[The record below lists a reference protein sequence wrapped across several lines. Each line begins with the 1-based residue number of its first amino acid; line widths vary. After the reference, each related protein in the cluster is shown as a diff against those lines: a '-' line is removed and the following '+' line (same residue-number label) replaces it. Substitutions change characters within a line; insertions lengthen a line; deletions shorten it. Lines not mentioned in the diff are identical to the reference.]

1 VQPLIL
7 APVGRTIAALPL
19 LGTGDALDVRR
30 VTVLPHEGEL
40 DPERPTVVLVDAAL
54 ADRSGGVTKLGSL
67 APFAAFIGL
76 GEAGEREPSELMRSL
91 ALTSW
96 LPADA
101 GPGVGTTA
109 LQGALRHASSLIESY
124 RAARLEQS
132 SAVDLRELSRVGA
145 ALSTERDL
153 DTLLGMIL
161 TQALKLSSSDAGS
174 LYLTERDDK
183 GKPSTLRFKLTR
195 NITLPAIPFT
205 EFSIPIDHASI
216 AGYVAA
222 TGDPLTIADV
232 YLLPEQVTYRL
243 NRSFDEK
250 FGYRTKSMLVL
261 PMRTHR
267 DEVIGVLQL
276 INRKRDADQP
286 LSSPDVVERQVL
298 PFDQRS
304 ADLVAALAAQ
314 AAVAIENSRLYE
326 DIERLFEGF
335 VTAAVTAI
343 EARDPTTSGHSFR
356 VATFTTGLA
365 EAVDKAGEGPYRG
378 LTFTREQIREIRYA
392 GLLHDFG
399 KVGVREQVLVKQK
412 KLYGHDLTILR
423 HRFHSLLQQADLEF
437 ERERAEH
444 LLDHGPAD
452 YREVVQRL
460 DLMRRDRRDELS
472 RWLDSI
478 VRANE
483 PTILPEGSFEELEE
497 IGRQTFTD
505 FDGIERPLLAEDEL
519 RFLMINKG
527 NLDPRE
533 RREIES
539 HVTHTY
545 RFLEQIPWTREL
557 SGIPKIAFGH
567 HEKLDGTGYPRGIGE
582 QDIPVQTRMM
592 TIADIYDALTATDRP
607 YKRAVTAER
616 ALDILGH
623 EAKDGHIDRDLLTTF
638 IQAQVFTRIAP
649 SEGTKRRSTGSL
661 RSSAASRAV
670 PQTPQSTRRAT
681 PPTSAPAA
689 PADSPRTTPR
699 PTRQTDDPRRD

>member
-1 VQPLIL
+1 MDPGGSYVRSHSVKPLVF
-7 APVGRTIAALPL
+7 APTGRVIAALPN
-19 LGTGDALDVRR
+19 LGAGDALDVRR
-30 VTVLPHEGEL
+30 VDVLPPADAF
-40 DPERPTVVLVDAAL
+40 DPERPTVVLVDRAL
-54 ADRSGGVTKLGSL
+54 AERSGGPGMLGTL
-67 APFAAFIGL
+67 ASFAAFIGL
-76 GEAGEREPSELMRSL
+76 GEAGETDPSQSMNSL

-101 GPGVGTTA
+101 GRGAGTTA
-109 LQGALRHASSLIESY
+109 LQGALRHASALIEAY

-132 SAVDLRELSRVGA
+132 SAFDLRELSRVGV
-145 ALSTERDL
+145 ALSTERNL
-153 DTLLGMIL
+153 DTLLWMIL
-161 TQALKLSSSDAGS
+161 SQALQLSSSDAGS
-174 LYLTERDDK
+174 LYLMERDAQ
-183 GKPSTLRFKLTR
+183 GHPSTLRIKLSQ
-195 NITLPAIPFT
+195 NITLPDIPFT

-222 TGDPLTIADV
+222 TGDPLMIGDV
-232 YLLPEQVTYRL
+232 YLLPEQMTYRF
-243 NRSFDEK
+243 NRSMDDK
-250 FGYRTKSMLVL
+250 FGYRTKSMLVI

-267 DEVIGVLQL
+267 DEIIGVLQL
-276 INRKRDADQP
+276 INRKRDAEAQLP
-286 LSSPDVVERQVL
+286 SLDVVEHQVL

-356 VATFTTGLA
+356 VATFTTNLA
-365 EAVDKAGEGPYRG
+365 EAVDLAGEGPYKG
-378 LTFTREQIREIRYA
+378 LKFTREQIREIRYA

-423 HRFHSLLQQADLEF
+423 HRFNSLLQQADLEF

-444 LLDHGPAD
+444 LLDHGPSD

-460 DLMRRDRRDELS
+460 DLMRRERRDELS
-472 RWLDSI
+472 RWLDAI

-483 PTILPEGSFEELEE
+483 PTILPEGSFEQLAE
-497 IGRQTFTD
+497 IGLQTFTD
-505 FDGIERPLLAEDEL
+505 FDGVERPLLAEDEL

-582 QDIPVQTRMM
+582 HDIPVQTRMM

-616 ALDILGH
+616 AIDILGM

-638 IQAQVFTRIAP
+638 VQAQVFTKTSP
-649 SEGTKRRSTGSL
+649 SEGTTRRSTASMRASMAG
-661 RSSAASRAV
+661 RIATPTVSSATVAA
-670 PQTPQSTRRAT
+670 
-681 PPTSAPAA
+681 AA
-689 PADSPRTTPR
+689 PATP
-699 PTRQTDDPRRD
+699 TSDDPRRD

>member
-1 VQPLIL
+1 MQPLIL
-7 APVGRTIAALPL
+7 TPAGRAIAALPR
-19 LGTGDALDVRR
+19 LGAGDALDVQR
-30 VTVLPHEGEL
+30 VTILPHGEDL

-54 ADRSGGVTKLGSL
+54 ADRSGGPAVLGSL
-67 APFAAFIGL
+67 AQFAAFIGIGDT
-76 GEAGEREPSELMRSL
+76 GEQEPSELMRSL

-101 GPGVGTTA
+101 SPVVGTTA
-109 LQGALRHASSLIESY
+109 LQGALRHASSLIEAY

-161 TQALKLSSSDAGS
+161 SQALKLSSSDAGS
-174 LYLTERDDK
+174 LYLMERDAA
-183 GKPSTLRFKLTR
+183 GTPSTLRFKLSR
-195 NITLPAIPFT
+195 NITLPEIPFT
-205 EFSIPIDHASI
+205 ESSIPIDHTSI

-222 TGDPLTIADV
+222 TGFPLTIADV
-232 YLLPEQVTYRL
+232 YLLPQQVTYRH
-243 NRSFDEK
+243 NRSFDAK
-250 FGYRTKSMLVL
+250 FGYRTKSILVL

-267 DEVIGVLQL
+267 DEIIGVLQL
-276 INRKRDADQP
+276 INRKRDADER
-286 LSSPDVVERQVL
+286 LTSLAIVEQQVL

-444 LLDHGPAD
+444 LLDHGPSD
-452 YREVVQRL
+452 YRETVQRL

-483 PTILPEGSFEELEE
+483 PTILPEGTFEELEE
-497 IGRQTFTD
+497 IGRQTFMD

-582 QDIPVQTRMM
+582 QEIPVQTRMM

-616 ALDILGH
+616 ALDILGF

-638 IQAQVFTRIAP
+638 IQAQVFTKIAP
-649 SEGTKRRSTGSL
+649 SEGTNRRSTGSM
-661 RSSAASRAV
+661 RSSLASRAAAA
-670 PQTPQSTRRAT
+670 TPQSTARAT
-681 PPTSAPAA
+681 PPATMPPSAPLSTSPFA
-689 PADSPRTTPR
+689 PP
-699 PTRQTDDPRRD
+699 TDDPRRD

>member
-1 VQPLIL
+1 MQPVIY
-7 APVGRTIAALPL
+7 APAGRAIPAFPS
-19 LGTGDALDVRR
+19 LGVGDAFDVRR
-30 VTVLPHEGEL
+30 VARLPDEEGI
-40 DPERPTVVLVDAAL
+40 DHERPTVVLLDAAL
-54 ADRSGGVTKLGSL
+54 LAASGGPGAVAAL
-67 APFAAFIGL
+67 APSVAFVGL
-76 GEAGEREPSELMRSL
+76 GDAGEREPAD
-91 ALTSW
+91 ALKAVALSSW
-96 LPADA
+96 LPTDA
-101 GPGVGTTA
+101 SAGQGMIA
-109 LQGALRHASSLIESY
+109 LHGAMRHASTLIDAY
-124 RAARLEQS
+124 RASRLEQS
-132 SAVDLRELSRVGA
+132 SAFDLRELSRVGA

-153 DTLLGMIL
+153 DRLLELIL
-161 TQALKLSSSDAGS
+161 SQALRLSSADAGS
-174 LYLTERDDK
+174 LYLMERDAQ
-183 GKPSTLRFKLTR
+183 GNPSTLRFKLSM
-195 NITLPAIPFT
+195 NITLPELPFS
-205 EFSIPIDHASI
+205 EFTIPIDHSSL

-222 TGDPLTIADV
+222 TGDPLMIADV
-232 YLLPEQVTYRL
+232 YLLPEHVTYRQ

-267 DEVIGVLQL
+267 DETIGVLQL
-276 INRKRDADQP
+276 INRKRDGMATLTSTAMVDQ
-286 LSSPDVVERQVL
+286 QVI
-298 PFDQRS
+298 PFDQRA

-356 VATFTTGLA
+356 VASLTTNLA
-365 EAVDKAGEGPYRG
+365 EAVDHAGEGPYRAVK
-378 LTFTREQIREIRYA
+378 FSREQLRELRYA

-444 LLDHGPAD
+444 LLANGEKD
-452 YREVVQRL
+452 YREMVQHL
-460 DLMRRDRRDELS
+460 ELLRRERRDELS
-472 RWLDSI
+472 RWLDAI

-497 IGRQTFTD
+497 IGRQTYTD
-505 FDGIERPLLAEDEL
+505 FDGIERPLLTEEEL

-545 RFLEQIPWTREL
+545 RFLQQIPWTREL
-557 SGIPKIAFGH
+557 SGIPRIAFGH
-567 HEKLDGTGYPRGIGE
+567 HEKLDGTGYPRGVNE
-582 QDIPVQTRMM
+582 SEIPVQTRMM

-616 ALDILGH
+616 ALDILH
-623 EAKDGHIDRDLLTTF
+623 AEAKGGHIDPHLLSTF
-638 IQAQVFTRIAP
+638 VQAQVFTKVSP
-649 SEGTKRRSTGSL
+649 SEGTRRRTTTTMRASAAARLAAITPTGSE
-661 RSSAASRAV
+661 
-670 PQTPQSTRRAT
+670 
-681 PPTSAPAA
+681 
-689 PADSPRTTPR
+689 
-699 PTRQTDDPRRD
+699 DPRRD

>member
-1 VQPLIL
+1 VQPLIF
-7 APVGRTIAALPL
+7 APAGRAIASLPQ

-30 VTVLPHEGEL
+30 VEVLPHGEDL

-54 ADRSGGVTKLGSL
+54 AMRSGGPGMLGSL
-67 APFAAFIGL
+67 ASYAAFVGIG
-76 GEAGEREPSELMRSL
+76 ETDEREPSDVMHAL

-101 GPGVGTTA
+101 SAGAGTAA
-109 LQGALRHASSLIESY
+109 LQGALRHASSLIEAY

-132 SAVDLRELSRVGA
+132 SAFDLRELSRVGA

-153 DTLLGMIL
+153 DTLLEMIL
-161 TQALKLSSSDAGS
+161 SQALQLSASDAGS
-174 LYLTERDDK
+174 LYLTERDAA
-183 GKPSTLRFKLTR
+183 GNPSTLRFKLSQ
-195 NITLPAIPFT
+195 NITLPEIPFT
-205 EFSIPIDHASI
+205 EFSIPIDHSSI
-216 AGYVAA
+216 AGHVAA
-222 TGDPLTIADV
+222 TGHPLMIGDV

-243 NRSFDEK
+243 NRSFDDK

-261 PMRTHR
+261 PMRTHK
-267 DEVIGVLQL
+267 DEIIGVLQL
-276 INRKRDADQP
+276 INRKRDADVQ
-286 LSSPDVVERQVL
+286 LTSIDVVDRQVL

-356 VATFTTGLA
+356 VATLTTNLA
-365 EAVDKAGEGPYRG
+365 EAVDHADEGPYKG
-378 LTFTREQIREIRYA
+378 VKFTREQIREIRYA

-423 HRFHSLLQQADLEF
+423 HRFHSLLQQADLEY

-444 LLDHGPAD
+444 LLDHGASD
-452 YREVVQRL
+452 YREVVARL
-460 DLMRRDRRDELS
+460 DLMRRERRDQLS
-472 RWLDSI
+472 RWLDSV

-497 IGRQTFTD
+497 IGRQTYVD
-505 FDGIERPLLAEDEL
+505 FDGVERPLLGDDEL

-567 HEKLDGTGYPRGIGE
+567 HEKLDGTGYPRGVGE
-582 QDIPVQTRMM
+582 HEIPVQTRMM

-616 ALDILGH
+616 ALDILGF
-623 EAKDGHIDRDLLTTF
+623 EAKDGHIDRDLLKTF
-638 IQAQVFTRIAP
+638 VQAQVFSKISP
-649 SEGTKRRSTGSL
+649 SEGTKRRSTGTL
-661 RSSAASRAV
+661 RSSMAARAAAH
-670 PQTPQSTRRAT
+670 TPTAT
-681 PPTSAPAA
+681 PSTAA
-689 PADSPRTTPR
+689 PPS
-699 PTRQTDDPRRD
+699 DDPRRD